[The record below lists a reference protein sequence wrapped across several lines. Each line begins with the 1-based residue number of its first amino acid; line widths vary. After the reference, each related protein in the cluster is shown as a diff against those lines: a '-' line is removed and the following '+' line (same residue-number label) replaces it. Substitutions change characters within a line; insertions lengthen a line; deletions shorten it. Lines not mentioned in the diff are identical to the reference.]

1 MSYKSR
7 NQIYESVIKNMVM
20 KSLEEQEKQFE
31 EAHSSDSDEML
42 LEYLRKSA
50 VKLHHVPWQ
59 REIVGGNYIEKRF
72 GTYKTALRAAE
83 LPNPKHADILEN
95 FSRIQKE
102 VEIQKVAYRKNKA
115 EKKERAAKR
124 RAEQAAKRR
133 QRNEESSE
141 SVQAIKN

>member
-1 MSYKSR
+1 MSYRGR

-20 KSLEEQEKQFE
+20 KSLEEQERQFE
-31 EAHSSDSDEML
+31 KAHSSDTDEML
-42 LEYLRKSA
+42 LEYLKESA

-59 REIVGGNYIEKRF
+59 REIVGGSYIAKRF
-72 GTYKTALRAAE
+72 ETYKAALRAAE

-102 VEIQKVAYRKNKA
+102 VEIQKAAYRKNRA
-115 EKKERAAKR
+115 EKKERSAKR

-133 QRNEESSE
+133 QRMENKAE
-141 SVQAIKN
+141 SV

>member
-20 KSLEEQEKQFE
+20 KSLEEQERQFE

-42 LEYLRKSA
+42 LEYLKESA
-50 VKLHHVPWQ
+50 IKLHHVPWQ
-59 REIVGGNYIEKRF
+59 REIVGGSYITNRF
-72 GTYKTALRAAE
+72 GTYKSALRLAE

-115 EKKERAAKR
+115 EKKERSAKR

-133 QRNEESSE
+133 QRNEESLKAFR
-141 SVQAIKN
+141 Q